1 MKTTVDS
8 LAGGVPDA
16 SPQSTPLTIYA
27 NAAWNLVV
35 AMGSIW
41 LAFVIFNMDE
51 FYRLGDPV
59 QVFVGLVALVPAVV
73 ALYSSAL
80 LITRGLRPADSAD
93 GGLWSAAAGRYAAL
107 ALDYTGLVL
116 SIVAMVTFW
125 GVWDGFEFIVDGVL
139 RVAWV
144 TLGFAVAYVLNWLA
158 TRTEA
163 GSRLHDVL
171 QNTALAFA
179 TLTLAVILWFSGIA
193 GGVAHVLG
201 LYTDFSG
208 DTLLT
213 TPAVQVWLATISAVI
228 FGVLAY
234 RMLHLGPYFGE
245 SPFEREA
252 WQGWLM
258 LSPNIIGFTI
268 FFAGPLLLSFYL
280 SFTDSTVGQVPNVI
294 WFQNYAEIAS
304 LEFKAVGDAASAQ
317 AALGF
322 EFDVLTTF
330 NWFGTEY
337 VLGAKDTLFWRS
349 LMNTLLFCLMLV
361 PLSTIPA
368 IGLALVLN
376 SDIAGVNFFRAIY
389 FLPSVA
395 AVVGTATIWRWLYNP
410 TVGYINYTISNI
422 VNFLQWLGIPA
433 DDPAILWL
441 SDPGVVLFSIVFL
454 AAWQVVGFNTV
465 LFLAGL
471 QGIPNVL
478 YEAAS
483 IDGANAWGRFRN
495 VTLPM
500 LAPTTFFV
508 IITTIIQGLQV
519 FNEPYT
525 LFVNQQ
531 PIPTNATTSV
541 YYLYRRGFFFF
552 DFGYASAVAWIL
564 FGVIFV
570 ITFIQFRLQRADAYE

>member
-8 LAGGVPDA
+8 LAGGVPGA
-16 SPQSTPLTIYA
+16 APRSTPLTIYA

-35 AMGSIW
+35 ALVSVW
-41 LAFVIFNMDE
+41 LSVTIFRMEE
-51 FYRLGDPV
+51 FFRLGAPV
-59 QVFVGLVALVPAVV
+59 QVFVGAVALIPAVV

-80 LITRGLRPADSAD
+80 LITQGRTPAAADD
-93 GGLWSAAAGRYAAL
+93 GGLWSAAAGRYSAL
-107 ALDYTGLVL
+107 ALDYVGLVL
-116 SIVAMVTFW
+116 SFIALVTFW
-125 GVWDGFEFIVDGVL
+125 GVWDSFEFIVDGVL

-158 TRTEA
+158 SRAEE
-163 GSRLHDVL
+163 GSGLHDGL
-171 QNTALAFA
+171 QMTALGFA
-179 TLTLAVILWFSGIA
+179 ALTLVVILWFSGIA
-193 GGVAHVLG
+193 GGISQVLG
-201 LYTDFSG
+201 LYANFSG
-208 DTLLT
+208 DTLLA

-234 RMLHLGPYFGE
+234 RMLHLGTYFGE

-294 WFQNYAEIAS
+294 WFQNYADIAA
-304 LEFKAVGDAASAQ
+304 LEFTAIGDAASAQ
-317 AALGF
+317 EALGF
-322 EFDVLTTF
+322 EFDVLTTV

-337 VLGAKDTLFWRS
+337 VIGAKDTLFWRS
-349 LMNTLLFCLMLV
+349 LMNTILFCAMLV

-368 IGLALVLN
+368 IVLSLVLN

-422 VNFLQWLGIPA
+422 VGFLQTIGVPA
-433 DDPAILWL
+433 NDPAILWL

-454 AAWQVVGFNTV
+454 ASWQVVGFNTV

-471 QGIPNVL
+471 QGIPKVL

-552 DFGYASAVAWIL
+552 EFGYASAVAWIL
-564 FGVIFV
+564 FALIFV
-570 ITFIQFRLQRADAYE
+570 ITFVQFRLQRTDAYE